1 MRKYQYDDS
10 YFLVENYFPIFSDVE
25 DEEAF
30 ARVLHN
36 GNSYC
41 LHHRYIQ

>member
-1 MRKYQYDDS
+1 MRKFQYDDA
-10 YFLVENYFPIFSDVE
+10 YFLVENYFPTFINIE

-30 ARVLHN
+30 ARALQN

>member
-10 YFLVENYFPIFSDVE
+10 YFLVENYFPIFANVE

-30 ARVLHN
+30 IHSLNHEDA
-36 GNSYC
+36 YC
-41 LHHRYIQ
+41 LHHRYVQ

>member
-10 YFLVENYFPIFSDVE
+10 YFLVENYFPILANVE

-30 ARVLHN
+30 IRSLN
-36 GNSYC
+36 RGNAYC
-41 LHHRYIQ
+41 LHRRRV

>member
-10 YFLVENYFPIFSDVE
+10 YFLVENYFPTFTNVE

-30 ARVLHN
+30 VRALQN

-41 LHHRYIQ
+41 LHHRYLQ